1 MALSLLRNRSAIA
14 LARRPALVTVQ
25 RIAFAPGNYVTPAK
39 GEKPVNPKE
48 VDPKEKARSI
58 IDSLPGN
65 SLISKTGYFTVGA
78 GLLTYAISKEIYV
91 LNEETLVV
99 IAFIGLCS
107 AIVKYGKE
115 PLVEYFAER
124 GNRINK
130 LLQNAREAHKVAVK
144 DRIDS
149 VSQLGDI
156 VEVTKGLFALSKET
170 AKLEAEAFEL
180 KQKVEVTAEIKSV
193 LDSWVR
199 YETAVRAR
207 EQRAL
212 ANAVIEKVKQSL
224 QDNKTQQQILNE
236 SLAEIESK
244 ARWQDLSISEL

>member
-1 MALSLLRNRSAIA
+1 MVGSEYGSINFLRNYATSA
-14 LARRPALVTVQ
+14 
-25 RIAFAPGNYVTPAK
+25 K
-39 GEKPVNPKE
+39 DEKPL
-48 VDPKEKARSI
+48 DPKEKARRI

-65 SLISKTGYFTVGA
+65 SLITKTGYFTVGA
-78 GLLTYAISKEIYV
+78 GLLTFAISKEIYV

-99 IAFIGLCS
+99 IAFIGLC
-107 AIVKYGKE
+107 AGIVKYGKT
-115 PLVEYFAER
+115 PLVEYFTER

-130 LLQNAREAHKVAVK
+130 LLQNAREGHKVVVK

-156 VEVTKGLFALSKET
+156 VDVTKGLFALSRET

-180 KQKVEVTAEIKSV
+180 KQKVEVTAEIKAV

-199 YETAVRAR
+199 YEAAVRAR

-212 ANAVIEKVKQSL
+212 ANTVIEKVKQNL
-224 QDNKTQQQILNE
+224 QDQKMQQQILEE
-236 SLAEIESK
+236 SVQEVESK
-244 ARWQDLSISEL
+244 HKYIA